1 MALNGLILDRRENFA
16 KDWRN
21 ILVEILNDG
30 ILNNSCKVTFT
41 SNSITVGDGYF
52 ILKGAVVNN
61 KGAET
66 IPITPTLTNG
76 YVRLKCRID
85 LTKEASE
92 TGPGQVSWET
102 EFSATTTFPALTQED
117 INGTGSVYEG
127 EIAVLQIVNGNI
139 TALTRSMGP
148 AEIDAERINGHY
160 ENALNVANSAKLGNQ
175 PAAYYAPL
183 ASPNFTGRPAAPE
196 FGTNK
201 NDGSFWFKGDNYWMR
216 LHYSGSTF
224 YFHKYNAGGTSV
236 VGSPL
241 TIDGAGKVTVNGT
254 LLGLGNF
261 EIQGITAHG
270 MIKVNNGMGI
280 DQETGNVLKLVANGG
295 VNVKNSSNAFTIISA
310 SHFNTGSSVRFKDI
324 HGAMIVAQ
332 ARKILNLDFIK
343 FTYKAEYDDGGKIHY
358 GIKAEQADE
367 LGLEDIVAYD
377 AEGLPCGIDYS
388 KLTPYLGV
396 IAQDHNERIAKLE
409 DENAVLKKQI
419 AAFEKRLEALEAK

>member
-52 ILKGAVVNN
+52 ILKGTVINN

-66 IPITPTLTNG
+66 IPVTPTLTNG

-160 ENALNVANSAKLGNQ
+160 ENALSVANSAKLGNQ
-175 PAAYYAPL
+175 PAEYYAK
-183 ASPNFTGRPAAPE
+183 ASEVFKNTGGIIRAESQHIRMMQLSPTGVVGGWLIDNYGAAAPV
-196 FGTNK
+196 FRIG
-201 NDGSFWFKGDNYWMR
+201 R
-216 LHYSGSTF
+216 LNADSTF
-224 YFHKYNAGGTSV
+224 RSAVFEFTDA
-236 VGSPL
+236 
-241 TIDGAGKVTVNGT
+241 GAGK
-254 LLGLGNF
+254 F
-261 EIQGITAHG
+261 Y
-270 MIKVNNGMGI
+270 
-280 DQETGNVLKLVANGG
+280 GNVTFMSRVILGDMSSFIDIDAGNVMSLRANGG
-295 VNVKNSSNAFTIISA
+295 VAAKNTAGNYVPVIASAF
-310 SHFNTGSSVRFKDI
+310 NNGSSVRFKDI
-324 HGAMIVAQ
+324 HGAMIAEQ

-396 IAQDHNERIAKLE
+396 IAQDHEERIAKLE
-409 DENAVLKKQI
+409 DENAALKKQI